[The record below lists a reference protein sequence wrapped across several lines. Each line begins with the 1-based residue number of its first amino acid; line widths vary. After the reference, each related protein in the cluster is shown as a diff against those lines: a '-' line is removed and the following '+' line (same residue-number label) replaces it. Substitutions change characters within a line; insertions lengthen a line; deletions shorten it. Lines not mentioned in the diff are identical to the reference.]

1 VPDGLVLTTEAL
13 ADALGGDGLDDGAR
27 QTEIEAMLLPPDSMD
42 ALATAVERL

>member
-13 ADALGGDGLDDGAR
+13 ADALAATGLMTVRGKQKSR
-27 QTEIEAMLLPPDSMD
+27 RLLPPDSMD